1 MSTVHFRSLRGKI
14 SFWIALL
21 SILGLLA
28 VSAVVFAVASMGFE
42 ARSEEVLVGKADQ
55 IQHLLSEESNTAS
68 ESALRHALGDFLLG
82 HDELKLQIRS
92 TDGKTIYTSDNFFK
106 ADGQYIKRRFEMQ
119 SAMKPGTA
127 VEISL
132 WYDSSG
138 DRSLLNR
145 VGLALLAAALLGA
158 AVISV
163 GGFFLVT
170 SGLKPLSQLALQ
182 IRQVSAQNLNIR
194 LSSSDL
200 PSEIEPLVFQ
210 FNGLLDRLEN
220 AYRQMEGFNA
230 DLAHE
235 LFTPVATLIASVE
248 TTLLKADL
256 NRDVSDLLGS
266 NLEEL
271 QRISGIVQDMLFV
284 SQSDRGV
291 KARRTL
297 VSSVAEIAQHV
308 AEFYDAAIDDTN
320 LRVQIQGEAQ
330 AYVDIG
336 LIQRALSNLLSNA
349 IRYAA
354 PDTTL
359 SIKIDSISEDRLQIV
374 VCNEGA
380 TILAEHLPRLFERF
394 YRADNSRIRSDAN
407 HGLGLAIVEAVA
419 KMHGGKGIAS
429 SEHGHT
435 CIGFEIKVYD

>member
-1 MSTVHFRSLRGKI
+1 MSTVHFLSLRGKI

-55 IQHLLSEESNTAS
+55 IQHLLSEENNTAS
-68 ESALRHALGDFLLG
+68 DSALRHALDDFLVG
-82 HDELKLQIRS
+82 HGELKLQIRS

-106 ADGQYIKRRFEMQ
+106 ADGQYIERRFEMQ
-119 SAMKPGTA
+119 SAMQPGKA
-127 VEISL
+127 LEISL
-132 WYDSSG
+132 SYDSSG

-158 AVISV
+158 TVISV

-170 SGLKPLSQLALQ
+170 TGLKPLSLLALQ

-194 LSSSDL
+194 LSNSDL
-200 PSEIEPLVFQ
+200 PSEIVPLVFQ
-210 FNGLLDRLEN
+210 FNGLLDRLDN

-256 NRDVSDLLGS
+256 NRGVSDLLVS

-291 KARRTL
+291 KARRMP
-297 VSSVAEIAQHV
+297 VSSVAEIAEQV
-308 AEFYDAAIDDTN
+308 ADYYDAAIDEAK
-320 LRVQIQGEAQ
+320 LRLLVLGDSQAQ
-330 AYVDIG
+330 VDIG

-349 IRYAA
+349 IRYAT
-354 PDTTL
+354 PDTAL
-359 SIKIDSISEDRLQIV
+359 SIEISSIGEEQLQIM
-374 VCNEGA
+374 VCNEGT
-380 TILAEHLPRLFERF
+380 TIQAEHLPRLFDRF
-394 YRADNSRIRSDAN
+394 YRADNSRIHSDAN

-419 KMHGGKGIAS
+419 KMHGGRGIAS
-429 SEHGHT
+429 SEKGHT
-435 CIGFEIKVYD
+435 RIGLQVAKL